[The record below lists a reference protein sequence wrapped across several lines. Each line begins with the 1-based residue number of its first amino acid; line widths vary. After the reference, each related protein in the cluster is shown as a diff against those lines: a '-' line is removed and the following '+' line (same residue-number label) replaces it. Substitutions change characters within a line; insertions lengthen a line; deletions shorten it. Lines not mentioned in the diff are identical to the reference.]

1 VAVSEGIAEAVNG
14 PLWPEEAAHI
24 AKAVD
29 SRRAEFTAGRVLAR
43 RAIATLGGGGDYP
56 IPPGSRNMPMWPT
69 GFVGSISHTHGY
81 VAAAAARA
89 SDILSVGIDVEDA
102 RRFRPELEKNIASPD
117 EIAANF
123 AGHPPESRQMALAIM
138 FSAKEAF
145 YKCQYPITEQ
155 FLGFHDADVVIDRD
169 RRTFRLK
176 LLAEVPLLAGRHIFD
191 GKYGVKAN
199 TVFTAMVMSL

>member
-1 VAVSEGIAEAVNG
+1 MAVSEGIAEAVNG

-29 SRRAEFTAGRVLAR
+29 GRRAEFTAGRVLAR
-43 RAIATLGGGGDYP
+43 RAIATLGGGDYP
-56 IPPGSRNMPMWPT
+56 IPPGSRNMPVWPP

-89 SDILSVGIDVEDA
+89 ADILSVGIDVEDV
-102 RRFRPELEKNIASPD
+102 RRFRPELEEKIASPD

-123 AGHPPESRQMALAIM
+123 AGHPPDSRQMALAIM

-169 RRTFRLK
+169 RRTFRLR
-176 LLAEVPLLAGRHIFD
+176 LVAEVPLLTGRHTFY
-191 GKYGVKAN
+191 GKYRVAAN